1 MPNDFYK
8 FAEIRNHNWIIK
20 MKTKLNDAQLS
31 LFNSLA
37 VGNVVE
43 GKVQLIN
50 RFGAFIRYQS
60 LTGLLHKNDI
70 TYARMTAIDDFI
82 KENQKLK
89 VMVLKIDYEEQQIQF
104 GLKQLSVSPWEK
116 ASKLKLG
123 DTVVGTVVAL
133 HDYGAFLSIANGLEG
148 LLHKSEIPDL
158 QEGQPVNSYFNLDE
172 VYEVTIIK
180 IDLDQKKL
188 SFSLRNS

>member
-1 MPNDFYK
+1 
-8 FAEIRNHNWIIK
+8 

-37 VGNVVE
+37 VGDVVE
-43 GKVQLIN
+43 GKVQMIN

-60 LTGLLHKNDI
+60 ITGLLHKNDI
-70 TYARMTAIDDFI
+70 TYARITEIDDFI

-89 VMVLKIDYEEQQIQF
+89 VMVLKIDDEEQQIQF
-104 GLKQLSVSPWEK
+104 GLKQLTVSPWEK

-123 DTVVGTVVAL
+123 DTAVGTVVAV

-148 LLHKSEIPDL
+148 LLHKNEIPDL
-158 QEGQPVNSYFNLDE
+158 AEGQSVESYFNLEE
-172 VYEVTIIK
+172 VYQVTIIK
-180 IDLDQKKL
+180 IDMEGKQL
-188 SFSLRNS
+188 SFSLRD